1 MTFLTLRAF
10 LPFVLVVFL
19 VAGVTIHRR
28 VLVPLIRVTVFAFD
42 VGVFPAQRVTRF
54 VVIELTRRILPVP
67 LGMAVCAGR
76 PQVSFVFVVFLV
88 AGIAIRL
95 RISILG
101 FGFVT
106 GLALDLLRVG
116 MGALEREVRPF
127 VIERQVR
134 NRSDILRSSLVLRV
148 TRLTVPL
155 FFEPSV
161 GALLLLDVLANVFVT
176 ILAERILRRL
186 VEPLVTL
193 CAVFFPFRMTFD
205 HLPRHQRCLDVVRPG
220 RCGHEH
226 QRAEKKK
233 GNVDS

>member
-1 MTFLTLRAF
+1 MAFLTLRAL
-10 LPFVLVVFL
+10 LPFVRIIFFVTG
-19 VAGVTIHRR
+19 VAIHWR

-42 VGVFPAQRVTRF
+42 VDVFSAQWVTCF
-54 VVIELTRRILPVP
+54 VVMKLIRRILPVP

-76 PQVSFVFVVFLV
+76 PQAPFVFVVFLV
-88 AGIAIRL
+88 AGIAIGR

-134 NRSDILRSSLVLRV
+134 NRGDIFRSTLVLRV
-148 TRLTVPL
+148 TLLTVPL
-155 FFEPSV
+155 FFKPSV
-161 GALLLLDVLANVFVT
+161 GALLLLDVLADVFVA

-186 VEPLVTL
+186 VEAFMTL
-193 CAVFFPFRMTFD
+193 GAIFLPFRMTFN
-205 HLPRHQRCLDVVRPG
+205 HLPWHQRRLNVVCPG
-220 RCGHEH
+220 WCGHEH
-226 QRAEKKK
+226 QRAEEK
-233 GNVDS
+233 